1 MLLPA
6 NPGCLQAGISQDLRF
21 KVPAVSAA
29 LTQPEAHI
37 SQLLNTKIS
46 LLHRNSRMRSA
57 AQSFPRIPWWVLVSH
72 SRSDGIP
79 LW

>member
-37 SQLLNTKIS
+37 SQLLR
-46 LLHRNSRMRSA
+46 HQDFPF
-57 AQSFPRIPWWVLVSH
+57 AQKFKNEKCSSEPP
-72 SRSDGIP
+72 
-79 LW
+79 